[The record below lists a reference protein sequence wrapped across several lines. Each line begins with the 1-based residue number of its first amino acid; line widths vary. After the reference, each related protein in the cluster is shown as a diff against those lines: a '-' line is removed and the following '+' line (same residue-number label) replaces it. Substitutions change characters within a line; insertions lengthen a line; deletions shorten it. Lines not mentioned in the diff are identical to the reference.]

1 MIRYYENNYGADADG
16 LRGIPM
22 TFYDLEESDREEVVR
37 LIKEA
42 QEEGD
47 DGDVITITMI
57 CPFDDEEVDFD
68 ITVKDYL

>member
-1 MIRYYENNYGADADG
+1 MIRYYEKNYGADIDG
-16 LRGIPM
+16 NRGIPM
-22 TFYDLEESDREEVVR
+22 TFYELESSDNDEIVR

-42 QEEGD
+42 QEEGE

-57 CPFDDEEVDFD
+57 CPIYDEEVDFD